1 MLIHLT
7 LHLGP
12 YRYGSSC
19 YVIMLDIQSWGNSRD
34 DCANSGFE
42 LVSIET
48 EVEQQYLVELL
59 EDLLG
64 TVNFSL

>member
-12 YRYGSSC
+12 YRYCSSC
-19 YVIMLDIQSWGNSRD
+19 YVIMLDPRSWGNSLD

-48 EVEQQYLVELL
+48 EGEQQYLVEQMQYFI
-59 EDLLG
+59 G
-64 TVNFSL
+64 I